1 MHYTE
6 IPISICG
13 QLLLLYVDLFVCVIG
28 NVWIVALYLAWA
40 IVELWTQLLN
50 PFILRHLTIVSV
62 WVDVTW
68 IYYSNL
74 INLITLIQGLCP
86 IVQLSNFG
94 RTFKHLG
101 IIGDRAALLLHCA
114 SDRGSS
120 FTLML
125 HVSSLDTT
133 SLVPYLNLL
142 ILQRELSPMYRDM
155 SVIIIAQCLLAM
167 IHLIHLGYPLVPL
180 L

>member
-1 MHYTE
+1 
-6 IPISICG
+6 
-13 QLLLLYVDLFVCVIG
+13 
-28 NVWIVALYLAWA
+28 
-40 IVELWTQLLN
+40 
-50 PFILRHLTIVSV
+50 
-62 WVDVTW
+62 
-68 IYYSNL
+68 
-74 INLITLIQGLCP
+74 
-86 IVQLSNFG
+86 
-94 RTFKHLG
+94 
-101 IIGDRAALLLHCA
+101 LLLHCA

-142 ILQRELSPMYRDM
+142 ILQRELSPVYRDM

-167 IHLIHLGYPLVPL
+167 IHLIPLGYPLVPL